1 MLIQILEMTTNVL
14 IGAVLFN
21 LITLYSVWSGANFI
35 RTSFSK
41 NGIMVTTIV
50 LSLFLGYN
58 VLLLTVIKSGGC

>member
-1 MLIQILEMTTNVL
+1 MLTQILEMITNVL

-21 LITLYSVWSGANFI
+21 LFTLFCVWKENNLI

-41 NGIMVTTIV
+41 NGIIVTTIV